1 MSEQAIVLNE
11 LTKHYGKHRGINNLS
26 FSVNQG
32 EFFGFIGPNGAGKS
46 TTIRTLMGLIR
57 PTGGSAS
64 IFDLDCHSKAS
75 VIARDVGYLPSE
87 NSYYENMKVREL
99 LQYTADLYG
108 MDCKT
113 KMKELADRL
122 NLDLS
127 RKIADLSLG
136 NKKKVGI
143 VSAIMTSPKLIIM
156 DEPTSGLDP
165 LIQQAFYDI
174 LKEENSRGATVF
186 FSSHVLSEVQKLC
199 DRLAIL
205 KEGQL
210 IGIQSIKEL
219 RESGYKKVS
228 LSAKEAIPRDFF
240 DLSGIANYAETADKT
255 SVSFMYNGNI
265 TAIIDKL
272 HLLHLD
278 DVLLEE
284 PSLEEIFMH
293 YYA

>member
-127 RKIADLSLG
+127 RKIADFSLG

-199 DRLAIL
+199 DRVAIL

>member
-11 LTKHYGKHRGINNLS
+11 LTKHYGKHRGLNNLS

-199 DRLAIL
+199 DRVAIL